1 LFEFDSLA
9 KLIELALFYRL
20 FKHSLMTS
28 SSILLIAGSSRNDGN
43 TVTLTAWLAERLNVE
58 FINLNDFN
66 ISYYD
71 YEHKNIDDDFLS
83 LAQKMI
89 ESETIVLI
97 SPVYWYAVSAQ
108 MKTFIDR
115 ISDLVT
121 IRKDIGRKL
130 RGKNLVLVSNG
141 ASEEAGEAFEL
152 PSKQTAEYLGMHF
165 GGHFHF
171 MIEEVSDLALK
182 HSVNLDD
189 LLSQL
194 KEIGS
199 KH

>member
-1 LFEFDSLA
+1 MVSP
-9 KLIELALFYRL
+9 
-20 FKHSLMTS
+20 
-28 SSILLIAGSSRNDGN
+28 SILLIAGSSRNDGN
-43 TVTLTAWLAERLNVE
+43 TIALTTWLAERLNIK
-58 FINLNDFN
+58 FINLGDLN

-83 LAQKMI
+83 IAQKMI

-97 SPVYWYAVSAQ
+97 SPVYWYSVSAQ

-121 IRKDIGRKL
+121 IRKDLGRKL
-130 RGKNLVLVSNG
+130 RGKNLVVVSNG
-141 ASEEAGEAFEL
+141 ASPEAGEGFEL
-152 PSKQTAEYLGMHF
+152 PLKQTAEYLGMHF
-165 GGHFHF
+165 GGHSHF
-171 MIEEVSDLALK
+171 MIEEISDLALK
-182 HSVNLDD
+182 HSASLNV

-194 KEIGS
+194 KEIGG

>member
-1 LFEFDSLA
+1 MSN
-9 KLIELALFYRL
+9 
-20 FKHSLMTS
+20 
-28 SSILLIAGSSRNDGN
+28 SSILLIAGSSRNNGN
-43 TVTLTAWLAERLNVE
+43 TIALTTWLAERLSVE
-58 FINLNDFN
+58 FTNLNDFN

-83 LAQKMI
+83 IAQKMV

-121 IRKDIGRKL
+121 IRKDMGRKL

-141 ASEEAGEAFEL
+141 ASLDAGEAFEL
-152 PSKQTAEYLGMHF
+152 PLKQTAEYLEMHF

-171 MIEEVSDLALK
+171 MIEKVSDLALK
-182 HSVNLDD
+182 HSVSLDD

-199 KH
+199 TH